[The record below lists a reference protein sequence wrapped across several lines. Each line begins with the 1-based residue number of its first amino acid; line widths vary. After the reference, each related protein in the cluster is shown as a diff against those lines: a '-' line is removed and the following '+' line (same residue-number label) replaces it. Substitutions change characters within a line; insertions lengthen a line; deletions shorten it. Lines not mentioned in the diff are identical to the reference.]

1 MVTRIFKKVIFFFP
15 EFLFTLLILFA
26 PHALFSQMPMITDD
40 TGTQGRGCFQAE
52 LSNGMGINNE
62 HRCSEKITEIAPVL
76 TYGISGKV
84 DLVFCAPYIFQEIL
98 QDSVSN
104 RVNGFS
110 DISFET
116 KYTFLKKDLISLAIK
131 PGLSVPTG
139 NHSYGLG
146 SGKFSASLFIITSLN
161 FKKLALH
168 SNIGYLQ
175 NANRHGE
182 AFNIWHFSCAGDYPV
197 YDKLHVVLNT
207 GLERNP
213 DKAIDI
219 PPAFGLAGLYFFITP
234 DFEFSAG
241 YKSGFTEPET
251 NHAFLFGLTLR
262 IN

>member
-1 MVTRIFKKVIFFFP
+1 MKVTRNCKKVISWAVKVFS
-15 EFLFTLLILFA
+15 LLLLLYS
-26 PHALFSQMPMITDD
+26 HGLYSQMPLITDD
-40 TGTQGRGCFQAE
+40 TGTQGRGVFQFE

-62 HRCSEKITEIAPVL
+62 HRCNEKITEIAPVL
-76 TYGISGKV
+76 TYGISEQV
-84 DLVFCAPYIFQEIL
+84 DIVFCTPYIFQEIT
-98 QDSVSN
+98 QDSLSN

-110 DISFET
+110 DFSFET

-139 NHSYGLG
+139 KHSDGLG
-146 SGKFSASLFIITSLN
+146 SGKFSASMFIIASLN

-182 AFNIWHFSCAGDYPV
+182 AYNIWHFSCAGDYPL
-197 YDKLHVVLNT
+197 YDKLHMVLNT
-207 GLERNP
+207 GIERNP
-213 DKAIDI
+213 DKSTDL
-219 PPAFGLAGLYFFITP
+219 PPAFGLAGLYYFVTP
-234 DFEFSAG
+234 DFELSAG

-251 NHAFLFGLTLR
+251 NHSLLFGLTLR